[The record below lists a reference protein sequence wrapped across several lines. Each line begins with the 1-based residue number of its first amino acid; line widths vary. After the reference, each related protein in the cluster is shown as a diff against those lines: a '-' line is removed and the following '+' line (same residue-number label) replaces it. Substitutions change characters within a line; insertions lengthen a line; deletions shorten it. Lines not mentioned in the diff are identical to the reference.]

1 MKVSFILVHS
11 KRQVSPVRASVRYS
25 GDIYNYKTGESVDV
39 SKWDKKNQRCTKK
52 GYKEAAAINMNLEYI
67 ESAIKN
73 TILYYKRDFKVPTKD
88 EFKRKV
94 GQFLSGQN
102 ALQIKEDDQNF
113 VDYVERFIGRSD
125 KSDLT
130 KRGYTTV
137 LNKLKQYQEE
147 KGLRLSFADINQ
159 KFYSEFKSW
168 VYEKGYIRK
177 ENGVKVRKEYSRNYW
192 GTLVKDIKV
201 FMGEAKKVDKLHSY
215 EEFDDFKV
223 ETETADSVYLTTEEL
238 IKIHKLV
245 IDANLIKANY
255 DDTRPHNV
263 ERKVKALNLAR
274 NKFLIGAFT
283 ALRVSN
289 FNRIQDHNIKNGV
302 ITVLPLKGSGIRK
315 PEPVKIPMHWV
326 IKDILEKGFDL
337 QQEISEQKLNKHIK
351 QVCKLAGIK
360 DQVVSYRT
368 EGGEIKEHINEKW
381 EVITTHTARRSGATN
396 MYKAGIPR
404 KAIMLL
410 TGHKTE
416 KQFEKYIKLTA
427 EENAEI
433 LMNHAFFN
441 K

>member
-11 KRQVSPVRASVRYS
+11 KRQISPVRASVRYS
-25 GDIYNYKTGESVDV
+25 GEIFNYKTGESVV
-39 SKWDKKNQRCTKK
+39 VENWDKKNQKCLVK
-52 GYKEAAAINMNLEYI
+52 GYKEARIINMNLEYI
-67 ESAIKN
+67 ESAIKS
-73 TILYYKRDFKVPTKD
+73 TILYYKRDFKIPTKD

-94 GQFLSGQN
+94 SQFLSGQN

-113 VDYVERFIGRSD
+113 VDYVERFIAKSD

-137 LNKLKQYQEE
+137 LNKLKQYQEQ

-159 KFYSEFKSW
+159 KFYTEFKSW
-168 VYEKGYIRK
+168 VYEKGYVRK
-177 ENGVKVRKEYSRNYW
+177 VNGEKVRMEYSRNYW
-192 GTLVKDIKV
+192 GTLIKDIKV
-201 FMGEAKKVDKLHSY
+201 FMGEAKEVDKLHSSDD
-215 EEFDDFKV
+215 FDKFKV

-238 IKIHKLV
+238 IKIHRLV

-263 ERKVKALNLAR
+263 ERKINALNLAR

-326 IKDILEKGFDL
+326 IREILEKGFNL

-351 QVCKLAGIK
+351 EVCRLAGIN

-368 EGGEIKEHINEKW
+368 EGGEVKERINKKW